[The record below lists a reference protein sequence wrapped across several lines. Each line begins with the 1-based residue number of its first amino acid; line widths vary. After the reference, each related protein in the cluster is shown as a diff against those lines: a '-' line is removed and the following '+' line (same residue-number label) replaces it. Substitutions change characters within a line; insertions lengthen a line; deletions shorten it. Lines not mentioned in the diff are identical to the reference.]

1 MRLGHGVALCR
12 RSGVSLQ
19 SSASLIVAS
28 LDLKV
33 VRLLRD
39 AIRAADAASGRAAP
53 IAFIGPAPTFA
64 ARRLLL
70 REILHPEPRFE
81 PRPVI
86 HPTPRFLP
94 RPVIHLT
101 PRFERASCAPFEPET
116 PPRCGHG
123 LPPPWKMPIWNVP
136 VEPKVTI
143 KRVVHLTDVHNKG
156 SLIDLFI

>member
-1 MRLGHGVALCR
+1 M
-12 RSGVSLQ
+12 SLQ

-28 LDLKV
+28 FDLKLV
-33 VRLLRD
+33 QLLRG
-39 AIRAADAASGRAAP
+39 AIRAADAASGKAAP

-64 ARRLLL
+64 ARRLLS
-70 REILHPEPRFE
+70 REVLHPEPRFE

-101 PRFERASCAPFEPET
+101 PRFEPPPSCAPVTPEV

-123 LPPPWKMPIWNVP
+123 LPPPWKVPVWNMP

-143 KRVVHLTDVHNKG
+143 KRVIHLTDVHSKG
-156 SLIDLFI
+156 SLLDLFI